1 VITPGIPRGLAG
13 WVRVITDGPGGQACV
28 PSDCAE
34 RVRRATPRAGAP
46 SKEGTIS
53 QTSTPEAGGP
63 AAPQRRRLVPAWSVP
78 RSAEDRVVA
87 GVAAGLGERFGIDPV
102 LVRTAFA
109 VLATAAGAG
118 IALYLL
124 AWGLSHEPAPGTPAP
139 RRRPG
144 GGARSAVAL
153 GLIVF
158 GLLLVLREAR
168 IWFGDTLVWPV
179 ALAGAGFA
187 VLWTRSESSDR
198 ARWAAARR
206 RFPGNPLEVVF
217 AGRVSFVRVALG
229 ALLVATGMGAF
240 LGGNEAVA
248 VLPTVLLAIAVT
260 ITGLA
265 LILGPWIV
273 RLTRQLGD
281 ERRQRIRS
289 EERAEVAAHLHDS
302 VLHTLALIQRADAAP
317 EVTTLARRQEREL
330 RAWLYGRPDGSGDQ
344 RLSDAIEA
352 MADRVEQH
360 HQVAVDAVV
369 VGDSPMDQHAWAI
382 VHACQEA
389 AVNAAK
395 HSGAAQVS
403 VYVEVEPDAITAF
416 VRDQGKG
423 FDPTAMPEDRR
434 GIAESIRGRMRRHG
448 GSATVASEPGEG
460 TEVTLRLPLEGP

>member
-1 VITPGIPRGLAG
+1 MV
-13 WVRVITDGPGGQACV
+13 QA
-28 PSDCAE
+28 A
-34 RVRRATPRAGAP
+34 RRAYHRIAP
-46 SKEGTIS
+46 GKEGTIS
-53 QTSTPEAGGP
+53 QTSTPGGSGGLESEAGTL
-63 AAPQRRRLVPAWSVP
+63 AAGGHLEPSGSPPVNKGSSGPQRRRLVPSWSVP
-78 RSAEDRVVA
+78 RSTEDRVVA
-87 GVAAGLGERFGIDPV
+87 GVAAGLGEHFGIDPV

-109 VLATAAGAG
+109 VLAMAAGAG
-118 IALYLL
+118 VALYLL
-124 AWGLSHEPAPGTPAP
+124 AWGLSHEPEPGTAPP

-144 GGARSAVAL
+144 GARAAVAL

-187 VLWTRSESSDR
+187 VLWTRSDSSDR

-206 RFPGNPLEVVF
+206 RFPGNPVEVVF
-217 AGRVSFVRVALG
+217 AGRVSFVRVAAG

-240 LGGNEAVA
+240 LGGNDAVA
-248 VLPTVLLAIAVT
+248 ALPTVLLAIAVT

-273 RLTRQLGD
+273 RLTRQLGE

-344 RLSDAIEA
+344 RLSDAVEA

-369 VGDSPMDQHAWAI
+369 VGDHPMDQHAWA
-382 VHACQEA
+382 VVQACQEA

-403 VYVEVEPDAITAF
+403 VYVEVEPDAIEAF

-423 FDPTAMPEDRR
+423 FDPAAVPEDRR

-448 GSATVASEPGEG
+448 GSATVTSEPGEG
-460 TEVTLRLPLEGP
+460 TEVTLRLPLEGS

>member
-1 VITPGIPRGLAG
+1 MVAAAGPAYHRTCAKRPRHHA
-13 WVRVITDGPGGQACV
+13 A
-28 PSDCAE
+28 
-34 RVRRATPRAGAP
+34 RRRW
-46 SKEGTIS
+46 SEEGTIS
-53 QTSTPEAGGP
+53 QTSTRTPKEAGGP
-63 AAPQRRRLVPAWSVP
+63 GAPRRRLVPAWSVA
-78 RSAEDRVVA
+78 RSADDRVIA

-102 LVRTAFA
+102 LVRTAFV

-118 IALYLL
+118 VALYLL
-124 AWGLSHEPAPGTPAP
+124 AWGLSHEPQPGEPAP
-139 RRRPG
+139 RRRP

-187 VLWTRSESSDR
+187 VLWTRSDSSDR

-206 RFPGNPLEVVF
+206 RLPGNPLEAVF
-217 AGRVSFVRVALG
+217 AGRVSFVRVAVG
-229 ALLVATGMGAF
+229 ALLVAAGMGAF
-240 LGGNEAVA
+240 LGGNEALA
-248 VLPTVLLAIAVT
+248 VLPTVLLAIGVT

-273 RLTRQLGD
+273 RLTRQLGE

-330 RAWLYGRPDGSGDQ
+330 RAWLYGRPDGSGGE

-369 VGDSPMDQHAWAI
+369 VGDRPMDEHARAI
-382 VHACQEA
+382 VQACQEA
-389 AVNAAK
+389 VVNAAK
-395 HSGAAQVS
+395 HSGSAQVS
-403 VYVEVEPDAITAF
+403 VYVEVEPEAITAF

-423 FDPTAMPEDRR
+423 FDPAAVPEDRR

-460 TEVTLRLPLEGP
+460 TEVTLHLPLEGP

>member
-1 VITPGIPRGLAG
+1 VRTIDLRPCRHAARRPRSEEGTITQTSTQAPNQA
-13 WVRVITDGPGGQACV
+13 DGPG
-28 PSDCAE
+28 
-34 RVRRATPRAGAP
+34 
-46 SKEGTIS
+46 
-53 QTSTPEAGGP
+53 
-63 AAPQRRRLVPAWSVP
+63 AAPRRRPVPAWSIP
-78 RSAEDRVVA
+78 RSVDDRVVA

-102 LVRTAFA
+102 LVRTAFV
-109 VLATAAGAG
+109 VLAAAAGAG
-118 IALYLL
+118 VALYLL
-124 AWGLSHEPAPGTPAP
+124 AWGMSHEP
-139 RRRPG
+139 RPG
-144 GGARSAVAL
+144 EAVPLRSPGGARSAVAL

-187 VLWTRSESSDR
+187 VLWTRSDSSDR

-206 RFPGNPLEVVF
+206 RFPGNPLEAVF
-217 AGRVSFVRVALG
+217 AGRVSFARVAVG

-273 RLTRQLGD
+273 RLTRQLGE

-330 RAWLYGRPDGSGDQ
+330 RAWLYGHGRPDGSGDE

-369 VGDSPMDQHAWAI
+369 VGDRPMDEHAWAV

-395 HSGAAQVS
+395 HSGSNQVS
-403 VYVEVEPDAITAF
+403 VYVEVEPEAITAF

-423 FDPTAMPEDRR
+423 FDPVAVPEDRR

-448 GSATVASEPGEG
+448 GTATVTSEPGEG

>member
-1 VITPGIPRGLAG
+1 MP
-13 WVRVITDGPGGQACV
+13 
-28 PSDCAE
+28 
-34 RVRRATPRAGAP
+34 PRAGAP

-53 QTSTPEAGGP
+53 QTSTP
-63 AAPQRRRLVPAWSVP
+63 QRHRLVPAWSVP
-78 RSAEDRVVA
+78 RSADDRVVA

-118 IALYLL
+118 VALYLL
-124 AWGLSHEPAPGTPAP
+124 AWGLSHEPEPGAPV
-139 RRRPG
+139 RRRTG

-206 RFPGNPLEVVF
+206 RFPGNPLEIVF
-217 AGRVSFVRVALG
+217 AGRISFLRVAAG
-229 ALLVATGMGAF
+229 ALLVAAGMGAF
-240 LGGNEAVA
+240 LRGFEAVA

-302 VLHTLALIQRADAAP
+302 VLHTLALIQRADAPP

-330 RAWLYGRPDGSGDQ
+330 RTWLYGRPDGSGDQ
-344 RLSDAIEA
+344 RLSDAVEA
-352 MADRVEQH
+352 MADRVEQQ

-369 VGDSPMDQHAWAI
+369 VGDRPMDQHAWA
-382 VHACQEA
+382 VVKACQEA

-403 VYVEVEPDAITAF
+403 VYVEVEPDAIEAF

-423 FDPTAMPEDRR
+423 FDPAAVPEDRR

-448 GSATVASEPGEG
+448 GSATVTSDPGEG

>member
-1 VITPGIPRGLAG
+1 MRTMTCGTSATTTPTPAG
-13 WVRVITDGPGGQACV
+13 SG
-28 PSDCAE
+28 SE
-34 RVRRATPRAGAP
+34 
-46 SKEGTIS
+46 EGTIS
-53 QTSTPEAGGP
+53 QASTPEETSGS
-63 AAPQRRRLVPAWSVP
+63 AAPRRRRGVPAWSIP
-78 RSAEDRVVA
+78 RSADDRVIA
-87 GVAAGLGERFGIDPV
+87 GVAGGLGERFGIDPV
-102 LVRTAFA
+102 LVRTGFV

-118 IALYLL
+118 VALYLL
-124 AWGLSHEPAPGTPAP
+124 AWGLSHEPVPGEAAA
-139 RRRPG
+139 RRRP
-144 GGARSAVAL
+144 ARVRPAVAL

-158 GLLLVLREAR
+158 GLLLLLREAR

-187 VLWTRSESSDR
+187 VLWTRSELSDR

-206 RFPGNPLEVVF
+206 RFPGNPLEAVF
-217 AGRVSFVRVALG
+217 TGRVSIVRVAIG

-240 LGGNEAVA
+240 LGGNKALT
-248 VLPTVLLAIAVT
+248 VLPTVLLAMAVT
-260 ITGLA
+260 VTGLA

-330 RAWLYGRPDGSGDQ
+330 RAWLYGRPDGSGEE
-344 RLSDAIEA
+344 RLSDAVEA

-369 VGDSPMDQHAWAI
+369 VGDGPMDPHAWAI
-382 VHACQEA
+382 VQASQEA

-423 FDPTAMPEDRR
+423 FDPAAVPPDRR

-448 GSATVASEPGEG
+448 GTVTVVSEPGEG
-460 TEVTLRLPLEGP
+460 TEVTLRMPLEGS